1 MEIEAVVLAAGY
13 SSRANGFK
21 MAMEVDGKPVLQRV
35 IEAFSA
41 VCTRIYVVSGYR
53 ADEIQRL
60 CTGYARV
67 QVVHNPGFDAG
78 MFSSVQTG
86 VRQVHADRFFFTPGD
101 YPLITADI
109 CRQLLAVPGEVVAP
123 VFEGRKGH
131 PVLLSGT
138 LAEEIAQ
145 EPPDSNLKQVLGRK
159 TYTTVEVGNAGVLL
173 DLDSPDDYAALRRMA
188 DTRGDQQ

>member
-35 IEAFSA
+35 MEAFSA
-41 VCTRIYVVSGYR
+41 VCTRIHVVSGYR

-60 CTGYARV
+60 CAGYAQV

-109 CRQLLAVPGEVVAP
+109 CRKLLAVPGEVVAP

-131 PVLLSGT
+131 PVLLSGA
-138 LAEEIAQ
+138 LAEEIAH
-145 EPPDSNLKQVLGRK
+145 EPPDSNLKQVLRRK
-159 TYTTVEVGNAGVLL
+159 TYTTVEVGSAGVLM
-173 DLDSPDDYAALRRMA
+173 DLDTPDDYAVLRRIA
-188 DTRGDQQ
+188 DTKGEQQ